1 MMIWEQAGLVVGVL
15 SPLVGVPLVMIT
27 LYLRA
32 IREHQT
38 ATMAEINHRIQ
49 TIEVA
54 IHELIK
60 STSDFEREYA
70 TKEEWVRESMV
81 TRQRLEKLT
90 EMITRIQTE
99 LENGHGVA
107 AEMGRIAAA
116 MTRLIERIGE
126 MPERTER
133 QAA

>member
-1 MMIWEQAGLVVGVL
+1 MSWEQAGVLVGVL
-15 SPLVGVPLVMIT
+15 SPLVRAPLVVIS

-38 ATMAEINHRIQ
+38 ATMSEITHRIQ
-49 TIEVA
+49 TIEAA
-54 IHELIK
+54 IHDVIR
-60 STSDFEREYA
+60 STADFEREYA

-116 MTRLIERIGE
+116 MTRVIERLE
-126 MPERTER
+126 ERESVAGSR
-133 QAA
+133 Q

>member
-1 MMIWEQAGLVVGVL
+1 MIWEQAGLVVGVL

>member
-1 MMIWEQAGLVVGVL
+1 MSWEQAGLVVGVL
-15 SPLVGVPLVMIT
+15 SPLVGAPLVMIA

-38 ATMAEINHRIQ
+38 ATMAEINHRVQ

-90 EMITRIQTE
+90 EMITRIQAE

-107 AEMGRIAAA
+107 AEMGRIAAG

-126 MPERTER
+126 TQERPER

>member
-1 MMIWEQAGLVVGVL
+1 MSWEQAGVMVGVL
-15 SPLVGVPLVMIT
+15 SPLVGAPLVVIS

-38 ATMAEINHRIQ
+38 STMAEINHRIQ
-49 TIEVA
+49 TIEGA
-54 IHELIK
+54 IHGLIK
-60 STSDFEREYA
+60 STADFEREYA

-81 TRQRLEKLT
+81 ARQRLEKLT

-116 MTRLIERIGE
+116 MTRVIERLDERCAAGGE
-126 MPERTER
+126 SN
-133 QAA
+133 